1 VRPIGHRVAFIVL
14 RHPRHW
20 RDHTIGERT
29 MAYFE
34 RTRRAGIGR
43 GSVTGPDSVKLACT
57 FRKRQFA
64 AVRRI
69 AEGKGETAASAIRRL
84 VDEALRARA
93 RDERET
99 RGTRRQVI

>member
-1 VRPIGHRVAFIVL
+1 LRSSYRVIRAAGATTPL
-14 RHPRHW
+14 EK
-20 RDHTIGERT
+20 DT

-34 RTRRAGIGR
+34 RTHRAGVGR
-43 GSVTGPDSVKLACT
+43 GTVTSPESVKLACT
-57 FRKRQFA
+57 FRKSQFA

-93 RDERET
+93 ARE

>member
-1 VRPIGHRVAFIVL
+1 
-14 RHPRHW
+14 
-20 RDHTIGERT
+20 

-34 RTRRAGIGR
+34 RARRGCVGR
-43 GSVTGPDSVKLACT
+43 GSVTSPESVKLACT
-57 FRKRQFA
+57 FRKWQFA

-93 RDERET
+93 VDERET
-99 RGTRRQVI
+99 REMRRQVI

>member
-1 VRPIGHRVAFIVL
+1 
-14 RHPRHW
+14 
-20 RDHTIGERT
+20 

-34 RTRRAGIGR
+34 RARRGRVGR
-43 GSVTGPDSVKLACT
+43 GTVASPESVKIACT
-57 FRKRQFA
+57 FRTSQFA

-93 RDERET
+93 CDARERE
-99 RGTRRQVI
+99 TRRQVI

>member
-1 VRPIGHRVAFIVL
+1 MKA
-14 RHPRHW
+14 
-20 RDHTIGERT
+20 

-34 RTRRAGIGR
+34 RTHRAGVGR
-43 GSVTGPDSVKLACT
+43 GTVTSPESVRLACT
-57 FRKRQFA
+57 FRKDQFA

-93 RDERET
+93 RDAAPPRE
-99 RGTRRQVI
+99 TRRQVI